1 VQSGPSSLLQFLRQL
16 SGVIAAL
23 LGDVEDWLHG
33 QMQDLGVPP
42 LLQTMI
48 LLGVAV
54 LLIVG
59 AVRLF
64 AGLARVGVVLILVL
78 LTLHLVMPAIQQ

>member
-1 VQSGPSSLLQFLRQL
+1 VQSGPNSLLQFLRQL

-23 LGDVEDWLHG
+23 LSDVEDWLYS

-54 LLIVG
+54 LLIAG
-59 AVRLF
+59 AVRVF
-64 AGLARVGVVLILVL
+64 AGLARVGAVLILVL
-78 LTLHLVMPAIQQ
+78 LALHLVVPAIQQ